1 MAERQRRDA
10 RLFTVVETRE
20 LQQRAAT
27 RMSETKRQEFMT
39 FITGHLEDG
48 SSMVGTGGDE
58 KIAGEWEHGAQAV
71 VWGSSTTITTLPCRS
86 SS

>member
-1 MAERQRRDA
+1 MGARPRRDA

-48 SSMVGTGGDE
+48 SSIVGTGGNE
-58 KIAGEWEHGAQAV
+58 KIAGELEHGAKAV
-71 VWGSSTTITTLPCRS
+71 V
-86 SS
+86 